1 MSLAFRRIKV
11 YIRTALVVIV
21 LAAVAVVLIK
31 NRGNRV
37 PVWFFGLIDE
47 KQEINVVWL
56 ILCTAAGSIVS
67 WWVIRAGVGLL
78 RDMRELQRDSEF
90 RRREQEQ
97 KELADKLREQE
108 RRIDEKINR
117 GLHKADPPKE

>member
-21 LAAVAVVLIK
+21 LVAVAVVLIK
-31 NRGNRV
+31 NRENRV
-37 PVWFFGLIDE
+37 RFWFFGLIDATRDF
-47 KQEINVVWL
+47 NVIWL

-67 WWVIRAGVGLL
+67 WWVIRASVGLVK
-78 RDMRELQRDSEF
+78 DMRELQRDGEF

-97 KELADKLREQE
+97 KELAEKLREQE

-117 GLHKADPPKE
+117 GLHKADPPEE